1 MSGYPL
7 HLSST
12 IFSEYRPAMHRY
24 VRQKPITR
32 LLWFPLLDSIAV
44 AGTRVTA
51 AINCG
56 FLFCLFSISVLYWAL
71 LLWFPLCGNKPG
83 QRDREEKTELC
94 CSFQSK
100 LFQKKKKKV
109 REKFR
114 RKLEPRGCQGHIN
127 LVYHAHKS
135 ANIKSFIHSIEQY
148 HNTTTETHT
157 HTPQLQQGNQ
167 QKSNHNTSAKGRQ
180 SQTAA
185 TSRQSKQASTQTW
198 QHKWASFNMQMIID
212 AIWSQL

>member
-100 LFQKKKKKV
+100 LFQKKKV

-157 HTPQLQQGNQ
+157 R
-167 QKSNHNTSAKGRQ
+167 HNYSKVTNR
-180 SQTAA
+180 SQT
-185 TSRQSKQASTQTW
+185 TTHQLKVDSHRQQQHPDNQSRQAHRPGNINERVSICRW
-198 QHKWASFNMQMIID
+198 
-212 AIWSQL
+212 L